1 MEYNEK
7 LWDDYTDENLAK
19 QQKELSKFIYYSTL
33 SLGAQKICEAGCNV
47 GNNLLAFPKD
57 FDIVGFDLNEK
68 SLLKAKDK
76 FPHFIFERQHIKK
89 TSFSESYFDLVFTR
103 GVLIH
108 IPKNEIEDVLKEL
121 LRISKKWIMNLEYFG
136 TDGQVIKWKRGDN
149 LLWYRNMKKLWSEF
163 NVEILSDVDVPINI
177 DEGKVRM
184 TIVKK
189 L

>member
-1 MEYNEK
+1 MKYNEK
-7 LWDDYTDENLAK
+7 LWDAYTNENQTK
-19 QQKELSKFIYYSTL
+19 QQKELSKLIYYNIL

-68 SLLKAKDK
+68 SLLKAKKK
-76 FPHFIFERQHIKK
+76 FPYFNFERQDIKK
-89 TSFSESYFDLVFTR
+89 TSFPESYFDLVFTR

-136 TDGQVIKWKRGDN
+136 TDGQMIEWKRGDD

-163 NVEILSDVDVPINI
+163 NVEILNDVQIPVDI
-177 DEGKVRM
+177 DAGEVRM